1 MNLPAL
7 SIRRPVTVM
16 MVTLIAILL
25 GVVAFMGIPVDL
37 MPATEYPT
45 LTVSVDYPGVGPQEM
60 ENLIARPLE
69 QSLSSTPGVEQITSS
84 ASEGNANVRV
94 SFTYGSNLDEAA
106 NEVRTRIDRRRGT
119 LPEDSSPPVIYKF
132 DVSQFPIMF
141 LTAASPTMDQ
151 KELRYFV
158 EKNIQ
163 YRIERVPGV
172 AEVRVRGG
180 LRREIHVDVD
190 LKKLRSLNLSMSQLV
205 NTIRAENLNLPV
217 GPVTEGRFELLVRT
231 QGEFKS
237 LDQIRSVVITSR
249 GGVPIYLKDI
259 ATVEDSNED
268 VRALISQ
275 DGSPAVRVFINK
287 QSGANTVEVSK
298 GVRAEMERI
307 NRDYPDFKMGISV
320 DSAQFIQASIN
331 NVKDSAIQGAGLA
344 VIVLIFFLRNV
355 LSTMVIGVAIPIAV
369 ISTFALMYF
378 NGFTLN
384 IVSFGGLALGIG
396 MLVDN
401 SIVVLENIYRHMEM
415 GKTRLQAALEGSRE
429 VAGAITSSTLTT
441 LAVFVP
447 VLFSQGV
454 SAQTFKQL
462 AVVVSFSLFASL
474 LVALTIV
481 PMMSSRMLSASTHL
495 EKANTFMGK
504 LYRFAGLIPVGL
516 SKMYGA
522 VLVQALQ
529 HRAVVVLAA
538 AALFGFSIFLGSK
551 LGFELQPEVDEGEIG
566 VNVELEPG
574 TQVAETDAIMQRL
587 RQIVV
592 ERIPE
597 VEGILVES
605 GQSGGGW
612 RGGGGQN
619 QGEMRIMLKSRDQ
632 RTRSANAVTDEIRPL
647 MQIEPGMR
655 VTTRLRGSFMNR
667 LSSGFGDGDRLA
679 VEIRGYDL
687 AVLNDLGVQVQGAM
701 GQVAGV
707 VGPRIVVPP
716 GNPEMVVRVDRAKA
730 SSLGLNVADVAQ
742 TMETAIGGR
751 QASMFRQEGD
761 EFNIRVRLQEKDR
774 LDLAQLSQIPLTT
787 ASGAVVPAGSV
798 VSLQRREGPSQIQR
812 KDQQRVLT
820 VSGQLSKRDLGSVVR
835 DLEKEL
841 RSIELP
847 DGYAIGFGAEYEEQQ
862 EAFQQ
867 MILAVILAITL
878 VYMVMAAQFESLRDP
893 FIILF
898 SIPVSIIGVTTIL
911 LATNT
916 TVTIQA
922 LLGVIVLVGIVVN
935 NGIVLVDYANQ
946 LRRDHGME
954 LLPAVIQAGE
964 SRLRPILMTT
974 ATTVLGLAPMALGIG
989 EGAELQ
995 APLARVVIGGLTAS
1009 TLITLVLIPVLYLIF
1024 EGLAEKA
1031 HARKQSRMGSAGV
1044 RPEATPVAGD

>member
-1 MNLPAL
+1 MNLPAF

-25 GVVAFMGIPVDL
+25 GVVAFLGIPVDL
-37 MPATEYPT
+37 MPETEYPT

-69 QSLSSTPGVEQITSS
+69 QSLSSTPGVEQITST
-84 ASEGNANVRV
+84 ASEGNASIRV

-119 LPEDSSPPVIYKF
+119 LPVDSTPPVIYKF

-141 LTAASPTMDQ
+141 LTAAAPNLDQ
-151 KELRYFV
+151 KQLRYFV

-163 YRIERVPGV
+163 YRLERVPGV

-180 LRREIHVDVD
+180 LRREIHVEVD
-190 LKKLRSLNLSMSQLV
+190 LKKIRALNLSMNQIV
-205 NTIRAENLNLPV
+205 NTLRSENLNLPV
-217 GPVTEGRFELLVRT
+217 GPVREGRFELLVRT

-237 LDQIRSVVITSR
+237 LDQIRNVVVTSR
-249 GGVPIYLKDI
+249 GGVPIYLKEI
-259 ATVEDSNED
+259 ATITDANED

-275 DGSPAVRVFINK
+275 DGSPAVRIFINK

-298 GVRAEMERI
+298 GVREELERI
-307 NRDYPDFKMGISV
+307 NRDYDDFKMGVTV
-320 DSAQFIQASIN
+320 DSAEFIQASIN

-344 VIVLIFFLRNV
+344 VIVLLFFLRNV

-481 PMMSSRMLSASTHL
+481 PMMSSRMLNASTHL
-495 EKANTFMGK
+495 EHKKNILGT
-504 LYRFAGLIPVGL
+504 LYRFAGVIPQAM
-516 SKMYGA
+516 SRFYGG
-522 VLVQALQ
+522 VLHYSLQQRAL
-529 HRAVVVLAA
+529 VVITA
-538 AALFGFSIFLGSK
+538 AALFGVSLFMGSK
-551 LGFELQPEVDEGEIG
+551 LGFELQPVVDEGEIG
-566 VNVELEPG
+566 VDVELEPG

-587 RQIVV
+587 RQIVI

-597 VEGILVES
+597 VRGTLIES

-612 RGGGGQN
+612 RGGGSQSR
-619 QGEMRIMLKSRDQ
+619 GEMRIMLSPRSE
-632 RTRSANAVTDEIRPL
+632 RNRSASVITEEIRPL

-679 VEIRGYDL
+679 VEIRGFDL
-687 AVLNDLGVQVQGAM
+687 DVLNDLGTQVQAAM
-701 GQVAGV
+701 SRVKGVAN
-707 VGPRIVVPP
+707 PRVAIPP

-751 QASMFRQEGD
+751 QASMYRQEGD

-787 ASGAVVPAGSV
+787 PAGAVIPAGSV
-798 VSLQRREGPSQIQR
+798 VNLQRREGPSQIQR
-812 KDQQRVLT
+812 RDQQRVLT
-820 VSGQLSKRDLGSVVR
+820 ISGQLANRDLGSVVR
-835 DLEKEL
+835 DLDKEL
-841 RSIELP
+841 RSIALP
-847 DGYAIGFGAEYEEQQ
+847 DGYSFGFGAEYEEQE
-862 EAFQQ
+862 EAFRQ

-898 SIPVSIIGVTTIL
+898 SIPVSTVGVVTIL
-911 LATNT
+911 LATGT
-916 TVTIQA
+916 SVTIQA
-922 LLGVIVLVGIVVN
+922 LLGMIVLVGIVVN

-954 LLPAVIQAGE
+954 LLPAIIQAGE

-974 ATTVLGLAPMALGIG
+974 ATTVLGLLPMALGIG

-995 APLARVVIGGLTAS
+995 SPLARVVIGGLMAS

-1024 EGLAEKA
+1024 EELAEKSK
-1031 HARKQSRMGSAGV
+1031 ARKASRLRDL
-1044 RPEATPVAGD
+1044 RPETSPVAGD

>member
-1 MNLPAL
+1 MNLPAF

-25 GVVAFMGIPVDL
+25 GFVAFMGIPVDL
-37 MPATEYPT
+37 MPETEYPT

-69 QSLSSTPGVEQITSS
+69 QSLSSTPGVEEITSS

-94 SFTYGSNLDEAA
+94 SFAYGSNLDEAA

-119 LPEDSSPPVIYKF
+119 LPVDSSPPVIYKF

-163 YRIERVPGV
+163 YRLERVPGV
-172 AEVRVRGG
+172 AEIRVRGG

-190 LKKLRSLNLSMSQLV
+190 LKKLRSLNLSMNQVV

-237 LDQIRSVVITSR
+237 MDQIRSVVVTSR
-249 GGVPIYLKDI
+249 AGVPIYLKDI
-259 ATVEDSNED
+259 ATVTDANED

-275 DGSPAVRVFINK
+275 DGSPAVRIFINK
-287 QSGANTVEVSK
+287 QSGANTVQVSK
-298 GVRAEMERI
+298 GVKAEIDRI
-307 NRDYPDFKMGISV
+307 NRDYPDFKMGITV
-320 DSAQFIQASIN
+320 DSAEFIQASIN

-344 VIVLIFFLRNV
+344 VIVLLFFLRNF

-415 GKTRLQAALEGSRE
+415 GKTRLQAALDGSRE
-429 VAGAITSSTLTT
+429 VAGAIAASTLTT

-447 VLFSQGV
+447 VIFSQGV

-481 PMMSSRMLSASTHL
+481 PMMSSRLLSASTHL
-495 EKANTFMGK
+495 ETDDTFAGR
-504 LYRFAGLIPVGL
+504 LYRFVGLIPVAL
-516 SKMYGA
+516 SRIYGSF
-522 VLVQALQ
+522 LVRALNQ
-529 HRAVVVLAA
+529 RALVVITAA
-538 AALFGFSIFLGSK
+538 CLFGASLYFGSK

-566 VNVELEPG
+566 VDVELEPG
-574 TQVAETDAIMQRL
+574 TQVAETDAVMQRL
-587 RQIVV
+587 RQVV
-592 ERIPE
+592 IDRIPE
-597 VEGILVES
+597 VRSTLIES
-605 GQSGGGW
+605 GQSGSSW

-619 QGEMRIMLKSRDQ
+619 RGEMRIMLAPRDE
-632 RTRSANAVTDEIRPL
+632 RTRSATAVTESIRPL
-647 MQIEPGMR
+647 MQIQPGMR

-667 LSSGFGDGDRLA
+667 LSRGFGDGDRLA

-687 AVLNDLGVQVQGAM
+687 AVLNDLGVQAQEAM
-701 GQVAGV
+701 GRVQGV
-707 VGPRIVVPP
+707 VGPRIAVPP

-787 ASGAVVPAGSV
+787 PTGSVIPAGSV
-798 VSLQRREGPSQIQR
+798 VNLQRREGPSQIQR
-812 KDQQRVLT
+812 KDQQRILT
-820 VSGQLSKRDLGSVVR
+820 VSGQLANRDLGSVVR

-841 RSIELP
+841 RAIDLP
-847 DGYAIGFGAEYEEQQ
+847 DGYSFGFGAEYEEQQ

-867 MILAVILAITL
+867 MLLAVILAITL

-893 FIILF
+893 FIIIF
-898 SIPVSIIGVTTIL
+898 SIPVSTIGVVAIL
-911 LATNT
+911 LLTST
-916 TVTIQA
+916 SVTIQA

-935 NGIVLVDYANQ
+935 NGIILVDYANQ

-954 LLPAVIQAGE
+954 LRPAVIQAGE

-974 ATTVLGLAPMALGIG
+974 ATTVLGLGPMALGIG

-995 APLARVVIGGLTAS
+995 APLARVVIGGLSAS

-1024 EGLAEKA
+1024 EELAEKA
-1031 HARKQSRMGSAGV
+1031 QARKQSRLSAGV
-1044 RPEATPVAGD
+1044 RPEASPVAGD

>member
-1 MNLPAL
+1 MNLPAF

-25 GVVAFMGIPVDL
+25 GVVAFLGIPVDL
-37 MPATEYPT
+37 MPETEFPT
-45 LTVSVDYPGVGPQEM
+45 LTVAVNYPGVGPQEM

-69 QSLSSTPGVEQITSS
+69 QALSSTPGVEEITAS
-84 ASEGNANVRV
+84 ASEGSANVRV
-94 SFTYGSNLDEAA
+94 SFAYGSNLDEAA
-106 NEVRTRIDRRRGT
+106 NEVRTRIDRRRNS
-119 LPEDSSPPVIYKF
+119 LPVDAEAPVIFKF
-132 DVSQFPIMF
+132 DVSQYPIMF
-141 LTAASPTMDQ
+141 LTAAATNMDQ

-163 YRIERVPGV
+163 YRLERVPGV

-180 LRREIHVDVD
+180 LRREIHIDVD
-190 LKKLRSLNLSMSQLV
+190 LKKIRALNLSMNQIVSTL
-205 NTIRAENLNLPV
+205 RSENLNLPV
-217 GPVTEGRFELLVRT
+217 GPVREGRFELLVRT

-237 LDQIRSVVITSR
+237 LDQIRNVVITSR
-249 GGVPIYLKDI
+249 GGVPIYLKELAVVKDSHEDI
-259 ATVEDSNED
+259 
-268 VRALISQ
+268 RALISQ
-275 DGSPAVRVFINK
+275 NGSPAVRIFINK
-287 QSGANTVEVSK
+287 QSGANTVEVSE
-298 GVRAEMERI
+298 GVREEMDRI
-307 NRDYPDFKMGISV
+307 NRDNPDFVMETTV
-320 DSAQFIQASIN
+320 DSAEFIRASIN
-331 NVKDSAIQGAGLA
+331 NVKNSALQGAGLA

-415 GKTRLQAALEGSRE
+415 GKPRMQAALEGSRE
-429 VAGAITSSTLTT
+429 VAGAITASTLTT

-481 PMMSSRMLSASTHL
+481 PMMSSRLLTASTHL
-495 EKANTFMGK
+495 EHAPTALGR
-504 LYRFAGLIPVGL
+504 LYRFAGLIPLGM
-516 SKMYGA
+516 SRMYGR
-522 VLVQALQ
+522 VLVRALQ
-529 HRAVVVLAA
+529 NKTVVVLFAVGA
-538 AALFGFSIFLGSK
+538 FGLSLFLGSN

-574 TQVAETDAIMQRL
+574 TQVAETDAIMQKL
-587 RQIVV
+587 RQVIT

-597 VEGILVES
+597 ARSILIES
-605 GQSGGGW
+605 GQSGSSW

-619 QGEMRIMLKSRDQ
+619 QGEIRIVLAPRGERN
-632 RTRSANAVTDEIRPL
+632 RTAAAVADEIRPL
-647 MQIEPGMR
+647 MQVEPGMR
-655 VTTRLRGSFMNR
+655 VNTRLRGSFMNR
-667 LSSGFGDGDRLA
+667 LSRGFGDGDRLA

-687 AVLNDLGVQVQGAM
+687 DVLNDLGNRVQDSMSKVEG
-701 GQVAGV
+701 VA
-707 VGPRIVVPP
+707 GPRIATPP

-730 SSLGLNVADVAQ
+730 SSLGLNVADVAE

-761 EFNIRVRLQEKDR
+761 EFNIRVRLQESDR
-774 LDLAQLSQIPLTT
+774 LDLAQVAQIPLTT
-787 ASGAVVPAGSV
+787 PSGAVIPAGSV
-798 VSLQRREGPSQIQR
+798 VNLQRREGPSQIQR
-812 KDQQRVLT
+812 KDQQRIVT
-820 VSGQLSKRDLGSVVR
+820 VSAALSNRDLGSVVR
-835 DLEKEL
+835 DLEVEL
-841 RSIELP
+841 RSIDLP
-847 DGYAIGFGAEYEEQQ
+847 DGYSFGFGSEYEEQQ
-862 EAFQQ
+862 EAFRQ

-893 FIILF
+893 FIIIF
-898 SIPVSIIGVTTIL
+898 SIPVSTIGVVLIL

-916 TVTIQA
+916 SVTIQA
-922 LLGVIVLVGIVVN
+922 LLGMIVLVGIVVN
-935 NGIVLVDYANQ
+935 NAIVLVDYANQ
-946 LRRDHGME
+946 LRRDHGVE
-954 LLPAVIQAGE
+954 LLPAIIQAGE
-964 SRLRPILMTT
+964 RRLRPILMTT

-995 APLARVVIGGLTAS
+995 SPLARVVIGGLLAS
-1009 TLITLVLIPVLYLIF
+1009 TLITMLLIPVLYLIF
-1024 EGLAEKA
+1024 EQAAEKA
-1031 HARKQSRMGSAGV
+1031 KERKSSRGPPLRPVTAR
-1044 RPEATPVAGD
+1044 VA